1 MRVDRSG
8 FALRRCTDRG
18 FTLIELL
25 VTIGVLAVVAA
36 GVIAAID
43 PLDKMKQG
51 RDAKVQSDIS
61 SVATALNTFAA
72 GAGAFPVAATWALL
86 GAALATELS
95 AMPVDPDQAGTTYV
109 YGAATTATD
118 AVVYGTLNSK
128 KYQATPTSKCLSSDV
143 NADTAWWMW
152 TKTVS
157 GGSGGACGF
166 CSADRTTFPTSASAC
181 TFYP

>member
-1 MRVDRSG
+1 MKK
-8 FALRRCTDRG
+8 G

-72 GAGAFPVAATWALL
+72 GQAPFLL
-86 GAALATELS
+86 LPPGPCWGERWRRLRVL
-95 AMPVDPDQAGTTYV
+95 VQ
-109 YGAATTATD
+109 
-118 AVVYGTLNSK
+118 VV
-128 KYQATPTSKCLSSDV
+128 
-143 NADTAWWMW
+143 
-152 TKTVS
+152 
-157 GGSGGACGF
+157 
-166 CSADRTTFPTSASAC
+166 
-181 TFYP
+181 

>member
-72 GAGAFPVAATWALL
+72 GQAPFLL
-86 GAALATELS
+86 LPPGPCWGERWRRLRVL
-95 AMPVDPDQAGTTYV
+95 VQ
-109 YGAATTATD
+109 
-118 AVVYGTLNSK
+118 VV
-128 KYQATPTSKCLSSDV
+128 
-143 NADTAWWMW
+143 
-152 TKTVS
+152 
-157 GGSGGACGF
+157 
-166 CSADRTTFPTSASAC
+166 
-181 TFYP
+181 